1 MSITRRTLL
10 VAATALLAAWAVPA
24 HADDDDYDDDRD
36 DDRDDDEDDDRED
49 DRDDEDDD
57 DDLDHDVPDDE
68 DDDDP
73 ATPTQRPTD
82 DHEDIPTGQIRQT
95 VNSDGLLT
103 LEQMLTIFQGYG
115 TLTVVDVVLR
125 RTPARTYYRFKYIDG
140 TGTVRTA
147 DFDAVTGQPVR

>member
-57 DDLDHDVPDDE
+57 DADHDVPDDE

-73 ATPTQRPTD
+73 ATPTQRPAD

-103 LEQMLTIFQGYG
+103 LEQMLTIVQGYG

-140 TGTVRTA
+140 SGTVRTA